1 MDKIVVNDEVNDE
14 MIDMGPIV
22 VNNVELDFD
31 TFGEIVDENGEV
43 YAFDIGFHV
52 KGKNNY
58 YMMENLFKGTIK
70 LLFADSTQEHL
81 VEVESV
87 SSRYQ
92 GDPNKLTDDAIV
104 DLRYTLSIVDEEKSD
119 DTLQERTIKQ
129 LFEAQLKIR
138 TLTDLLIEK
147 EIVTKEELESKYEC
161 VIQRD
166 GNTLVEELTGVSL
179 EEATE
184 ENE

>member
-1 MDKIVVNDEVNDE
+1 MDT
-14 MIDMGPIV
+14 IV
-22 VNNVELDFD
+22 VNNVELQCASY
-31 TFGEIVDENGEV
+31 GEVIDENGEV
-43 YAFDIGFHV
+43 NGFDIGLHV

-58 YMMENLFKGTIK
+58 YMIENLFKGTIK
-70 LLFADSTQEHL
+70 LLFTDSQSEYL
-81 VEVESV
+81 VKVESV

-92 GDPNKLTDDAIV
+92 DNPSELTDDTAV
-104 DLRYTLSIVDEEKSD
+104 DIRYILSIVDEEKSD
-119 DTLQERTIKQ
+119 DTLQGRTIKQ

-138 TLTDLLIEK
+138 TLTELLMEK
-147 EIVTKEELESKYEC
+147 EVVTKEELESKFQS

-166 GNTLVEELTGVSL
+166 GNKLIEELTGVSF